1 MPEPAETTDTAV
13 LENPTLGPVRS
24 GRRRPK
30 LDEMLAEA
38 VETARGA
45 LLETIDP
52 AEIGE
57 HVSAVADDDRVVT
70 HRFVAH
76 VRGYR
81 GWEWFCTLAR
91 APRSK
96 TLTVCELG
104 MLPGEGALLS
114 PPWVP
119 WSERASEEERVRLR
133 AIAEGQDPEKA
144 LAEFRG
150 ETDDADADTAD
161 SDAGSDSDSEESPS
175 GESADGPGRGKSDQS
190 KNKGKKN
197 KSRDG
202 KGQGKGGRSKKKD
215 SSADAPRSA
224 DADLAAEEPD
234 DEAAKA
240 AKKAAKAAK
249 KKAAKKA
256 KKKAEQKAARK
267 AEKAQK
273 SQNADAAEPVGDVAA
288 E

>member
-1 MPEPAETTDTAV
+1 MPEPAETLDAPTEES
-13 LENPTLGPVRS
+13 LTLGPVRS

-30 LDEMLAEA
+30 LDEMLAAA
-38 VETARGA
+38 VETAREA
-45 LLETIDP
+45 LLESVDA
-52 AEIGE
+52 AELGE
-57 HVSAVADDDRVVT
+57 HVSAIADDDRVVT

-150 ETDDADADTAD
+150 ETEDDEHVED
-161 SDAGSDSDSEESPS
+161 STSQESSDSSHSSEPS
-175 GESADGPGRGKSDQS
+175 SKGKKKNKS
-190 KNKGKKN
+190 KNKGTK
-197 KSRDG
+197 
-202 KGQGKGGRSKKKD
+202 SKKKSSD
-215 SSADAPRSA
+215 SHAGNAD
-224 DADLAAEEPD
+224 DAVTPEAESDTDDAAE
-234 DEAAKA
+234 KA

-256 KKKAEQKAARK
+256 KKKAERKAAKK
-267 AEKAQK
+267 AAQ
-273 SQNADAAEPVGDVAA
+273 QADQAEQQA
-288 E
+288 EHEAE